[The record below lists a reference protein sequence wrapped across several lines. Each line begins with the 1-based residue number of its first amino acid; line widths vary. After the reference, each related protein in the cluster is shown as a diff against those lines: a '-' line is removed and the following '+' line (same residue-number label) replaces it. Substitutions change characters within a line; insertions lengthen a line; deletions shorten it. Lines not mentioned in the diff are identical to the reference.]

1 MRIRKGYLQEAIEK
15 RREGEEEE
23 EEENLA
29 MVRRGSNLMF
39 KSLYMP
45 FRGITG
51 NAMLH
56 LNLFSKIT
64 PAFGILG
71 LVYFHNILIKKF
83 FFFYTT
89 K

>member
-1 MRIRKGYLQEAIEK
+1 LRIRKGYLQEAIEK

-45 FRGITG
+45 FPGYNWQC
-51 NAMLH
+51 NATFKSFQQ
-56 LNLFSKIT
+56 N
-64 PAFGILG
+64 
-71 LVYFHNILIKKF
+71 
-83 FFFYTT
+83 
-89 K
+89 